1 MAQRTCA
8 CRGRFDLR
16 ARVSS
21 PPFRASGCEGVPKS
35 RARVARNVRLAD
47 MNIDVPIS
55 DDRRTEVVANA
66 LSLRHSAQQAVDATI
81 VSRVTR
87 AGEAQPVADV
97 DPGRAVDGAA
107 RRKRHQSYPERLVV
121 IGVEVGGRSGA
132 EAATW
137 LRRAIAASL
146 LELPLAG
153 EGNVTGEAP
162 GLHEVLADVRWQLPV
177 TGSRQGHRFNGQR
190 TRLSGIPVPG

>member
-137 LRRAIAASL
+137 LRL
-146 LELPLAG
+146 LAG
-153 EGNVTGEAP
+153 QHVGCMVVRAARSRSKAR
-162 GLHEVLADVRWQLPV
+162 HRRVLAGAPTRW
-177 TGSRQGHRFNGQR
+177 RGQR
-190 TRLSGIPVPG
+190 HRRSARAA